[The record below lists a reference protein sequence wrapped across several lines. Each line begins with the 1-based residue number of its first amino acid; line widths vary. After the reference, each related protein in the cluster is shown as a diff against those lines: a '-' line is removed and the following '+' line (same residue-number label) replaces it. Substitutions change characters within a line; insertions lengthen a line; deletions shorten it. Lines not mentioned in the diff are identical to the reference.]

1 MSNTLV
7 CLSFVYM
14 YICRFYCLFVVVIVV
29 VCLSM
34 IFYVIYDK
42 YTRDTGPRL
51 KPSVSRRRPS
61 VK

>member
-34 IFYVIYDK
+34 IFYVICDK
-42 YTRDTGPRL
+42 YTRDAGPRL